1 MLPLVLGYVNEDRH
15 VGFDLEAAK
24 TTLKTLAALHAT
36 VLGMKF
42 KKPKQFD
49 VIKAYLE
56 DTAPKFPPG
65 GPPPGGPPP
74 ERLPHGGPPPEGL
87 PHGGPP
93 PGGPPDRLILEK
105 LNNLP
110 SCQAYKAHVQR
121 LIDNM
126 VPWMQGIRGA
136 GVEPWST
143 VAHSDFWGNNI
154 MVARSKDK
162 PVAVKFL
169 DFQIYQYSSYARD
182 VGFFMLTSLSDE
194 VLRNHFEELLR

>member
-1 MLPLVLGYVNEDRH
+1 MLPFVLGYVNEDRH

-49 VIKAYLE
+49 VIKSYLE
-56 DTAPKFPPG
+56 HTAPKLPPG
-65 GPPPGGPPP
+65 VPPPGGPPSK
-74 ERLPHGGPPPEGL
+74 GS

-93 PGGPPDRLILEK
+93 PGSPPDDLILQK
-105 LNNLP
+105 LIDLP
-110 SCQAYKAHVQR
+110 SCQAYKKHVER

-126 VPWMQGIRGA
+126 VPMIQSTRGA
-136 GVEPWST
+136 GLEPWST
-143 VAHSDFWGNNI
+143 VSHTDFWGNNI
-154 MVARSKDK
+154 MVAKSKDK

-169 DFQIYQYSSYARD
+169 DFQMYQYSSFARD
-182 VGFFMLTSLSDE
+182 VGFFMLTSLKDE
-194 VLRNHFEELLR
+194 MLKNHFEQLLR

>member
-1 MLPLVLGYVNEDRH
+1 
-15 VGFDLEAAK
+15 
-24 TTLKTLAALHAT
+24 
-36 VLGMKF
+36 MKF

-49 VIKAYLE
+49 VIKSYLE
-56 DTAPKFPPG
+56 DTAPKFPP
-65 GPPPGGPPP
+65 
-74 ERLPHGGPPPEGL
+74 GGPPPEGL

-93 PGGPPDRLILEK
+93 PGGPPDLLILQK
-105 LNNLP
+105 LIDFPN
-110 SCQAYKAHVQR
+110 CQAYKTYVQR

-126 VPWMQGIRGA
+126 VPMMQGIRGG

-143 VAHSDFWGNNI
+143 VAHSDFWGNNV
-154 MVARSKDK
+154 MVAKKDK

-194 VLRNHFEELLR
+194 VLTNHFEELLR